1 MTIPIYAGK
10 LGIEI
15 VKKLKFGKSFIG
27 KKSKE
32 AVTTLGNK
40 KHFKSAKVLDAVM
53 TKGNKGINYGV
64 ATAKNTLNQRQLWV
78 VQLLLIY
85 LMTIN
90 G

>member
-53 TKGNKGINYGV
+53 TKGNKGINYSV
-64 ATAKNTLNQRQLWV
+64 ATAKKYPRSASAV
-78 VQLLLIY
+78 GGAIAFD
-85 LMTIN
+85 IFDDE
-90 G
+90 

>member
-64 ATAKNTLNQRQLWV
+64 STAKKYPKSASALGGAAAWD
-78 VQLLLIY
+78 
-85 LMTIN
+85 LMSDD
-90 G
+90 

>member
-1 MTIPIYAGK
+1 MSIPIYAGK

-40 KHFKSAKVLDAVM
+40 KYAKSAKVLDAVM

-64 ATAKNTLNQRQLWV
+64 AKAKKYPKSASAV
-78 VQLLLIY
+78 GGAS
-85 LMTIN
+85 LMAFLDD
-90 G
+90 

>member
-1 MTIPIYAGK
+1 MMVAAGK

-40 KHFKSAKVLDAVM
+40 GHAKSAKLLDATM
-53 TKGNKGINYGV
+53 TKGNKAINYGV
-64 ATAKNTLNQRQLWV
+64 AAAKKYPKSAAALGGAAAWD
-78 VQLLLIY
+78 
-85 LMTIN
+85 LMSDDD
-90 G
+90 

>member
-1 MTIPIYAGK
+1 MTIQIYAGK

-64 ATAKNTLNQRQLWV
+64 ATAKKYPKSASAV
-78 VQLLLIY
+78 GGAIAFD
-85 LMTIN
+85 IFDDE
-90 G
+90 

>member
-1 MTIPIYAGK
+1 MMVAAGK

-40 KHFKSAKVLDAVM
+40 KHFKSAKVLDAVT
-53 TKGNKGINYGV
+53 TKANKGINYGV
-64 ATAKNTLNQRQLWV
+64 KQAKKYPKTASAVGGAIAFDIFDND
-78 VQLLLIY
+78 
-85 LMTIN
+85 
-90 G
+90 

>member
-1 MTIPIYAGK
+1 MMVAAGK

-40 KHFKSAKVLDAVM
+40 GYSTSAKVLDAVA
-53 TKGNKGINYGV
+53 TKGNKGIKYGV
-64 ATAKNTLNQRQLWV
+64 AKAKKYPKSASAV
-78 VQLLLIY
+78 GGAS
-85 LMTIN
+85 LMAFLDD
-90 G
+90 

>member
-64 ATAKNTLNQRQLWV
+64 ATAKKYPKLASAV
-78 VQLLLIY
+78 GGAS
-85 LMTIN
+85 LMAFLDD
-90 G
+90 

>member
-1 MTIPIYAGK
+1 MSIPIYAGK

-32 AVTTLGNK
+32 AVTKLGNK
-40 KHFKSAKVLDAVM
+40 GHAKSAKVLDAVM

-64 ATAKNTLNQRQLWV
+64 ATAKKYPKSASAV
-78 VQLLLIY
+78 GGAS
-85 LMTIN
+85 LMAFLDD
-90 G
+90 

>member
-64 ATAKNTLNQRQLWV
+64 ATAKKYPKSASAV
-78 VQLLLIY
+78 GGAIAFD
-85 LMTIN
+85 IFDDD
-90 G
+90 

>member
-64 ATAKNTLNQRQLWV
+64 ATAKKYPKSASALGGAAAWD
-78 VQLLLIY
+78 
-85 LMTIN
+85 LMSDD
-90 G
+90 